1 MLILNNISLSFKDR
15 TLFDNLRISIDYR
28 EKVGLLGRN
37 GSGKS
42 TLLKVIAGQQY
53 LDGGSVTYDKKKKIG
68 YLPQELILRSSK
80 SVLDETMTVF
90 AEFLQLQDEALIIE
104 DELSAG
110 ADDARAHQLVERY
123 SILQEQLMHFD
134 ATAATTKADSIL
146 RGLGFSE
153 KQRNQSVDSLSVGW
167 KMRVVLA
174 KLLLQDADF
183 YLFDEPTNHL
193 DLPAKEWFLSLLN
206 DASFGYLLVSH
217 DRYFL
222 EKACE
227 KIIEIERGVATTYK
241 GNFASYLVQKEE
253 RQARLLAAYAQ
264 QQKEIARKKKTIE
277 RFRFKASKAAM
288 VRSMSKELDNME
300 RIEVEPMLP
309 QVSFSFAPVTR
320 AGNVVLTVKNV
331 SHAFDG
337 NVLFQNMSCTI
348 MRGKKVALIA
358 PNGMGKTTLFNLIA
372 GTLPLQHGSV
382 TFGHNVT
389 TAYFEQDQTRVMNK
403 DNTVL
408 QEVFDACSRVPEER
422 IRSFLGSFLFSG
434 DETKKKIWQLSGGEK
449 NRVAMVKVLLQ
460 NANMLLLDEPTN
472 HLDLYAKDV
481 LQQALQL
488 YKGTILFVSHDHD
501 FVQHVADTIL
511 ELTPEGLH
519 LYHGDYESYLYH
531 KRVAQLSQQQ
541 DQLQRKRVESQK
553 KNTKKDPNQQR
564 QLKKQ
569 LGAIETQIKKLEAK
583 RDAMGERL
591 SGLTYGA
598 HEYDEILAKLTAID
612 QELEQKNDEWEQI
625 MQEYMA
631 QED

>member
-15 TLFDNLRISIDYR
+15 TLFDNLRISVDYR

-80 SVLDETMTVF
+80 SVFDETMTVF
-90 AEFLQLQDEALIIE
+90 AEFLQLQAEAQTIE
-104 DELSAG
+104 EELSAG
-110 ADDARAHQLVERY
+110 ADDAVAHQLVERY
-123 SILQEQLMHFD
+123 SDMQEQLMHFD
-134 ATAATTKADSIL
+134 ATAAKTKADGIL

-193 DLPAKEWFLSLLN
+193 DLPAKEWFLSLLKE
-206 DASFGYLLVSH
+206 ASFGYLLVSH

-241 GNFASYLVQKEE
+241 GNFASYLVQKES
-253 RQARLLAAYAQ
+253 RQTRLLAAHAQ
-264 QQKEIARKKKTIE
+264 QQKEIERKKKTIE

-288 VRSMSKELDNME
+288 VRSMIKELDNME
-300 RIEVEPMLP
+300 RVEVEPTLP

-320 AGNVVLTVKNV
+320 AGNVVLTVQNV

-358 PNGMGKTTLFNLIA
+358 PNGMGKTTLFNIIA
-372 GTLPLQHGSV
+372 GKLPLQHGSI

-481 LQQALQL
+481 LQQALQM

-511 ELTPEGLH
+511 ELTPNSLH
-519 LYHGDYESYLYH
+519 LYNGDYESYLYH
-531 KRVAQLSQQQ
+531 KRVAHLSHQQ
-541 DQLQRKRVESQK
+541 DQIRKHVESQK
-553 KNTKKDPNQQR
+553 KKTQKDPNQQR
-564 QLKKQ
+564 LLKKQ
-569 LGAIETQIKKLEAK
+569 LGTIETQIKKLEAK

-598 HEYDEILAKLTAID
+598 NEYDELLAKLTAID
-612 QELEQKNDEWEQI
+612 QDLEQKNDEWEQI
-625 MQEYMA
+625 MQEYIA

>member
-1 MLILNNISLSFKDR
+1 MLILNNILLSFKDR

-28 EKVGLLGRN
+28 EKIGLLGRN

-68 YLPQELILRSSK
+68 YLPQELILSSNK
-80 SVLDETMTVF
+80 SVFDETMTVF
-90 AEFLQLQDEALIIE
+90 AEFLQLQDEAHSIE
-104 DELSAG
+104 NELSEG
-110 ADDARAHQLVERY
+110 ADDLLANQLMERY
-123 SILQEQLMHFD
+123 SAIQEQLIQFD
-134 ATAATTKADSIL
+134 ATAVNTKADTIL

-153 KQRNQSVDSLSVGW
+153 KQRNQTVDSLSVGW

-193 DLPAKEWFLSLLN
+193 DLPAKEWFLSLLKN
-206 DASFGYLLVSH
+206 ASFGYLLVSH

-227 KIIEIERGVATTYK
+227 KIIEIERGIATIYK

-253 RQARLLAAYAQ
+253 RQERLRSAYAQ
-264 QQKEIARKKKTIE
+264 QQKEIERKQKTIE

-288 VRSMSKELDNME
+288 VRSMSRELNAMD
-300 RIEVEPMLP
+300 RIEIESMLP
-309 QVSFSFAPVTR
+309 KISFSFGPVTR

-331 SHAFDG
+331 GHAFAD
-337 NVLFQNMSCTI
+337 NRLFQNMSCTI

-372 GTLPLQHGSV
+372 GKISLQEGSI
-382 TFGHNVT
+382 TFGHNIT

-408 QEVFDACSRVPEER
+408 QEVLDACSKVPESR

-434 DETKKKIWQLSGGEK
+434 DETEKRIGQLSGGEK
-449 NRVAMVKVLLQ
+449 NRVAMVKVFLQ

-481 LQQALQL
+481 LQQALQM
-488 YKGTILFVSHDHD
+488 YQGTILFVSHDHD

-511 ELTPEGLH
+511 ELTPNGLH
-519 LYHGDYESYLYH
+519 LYNGDYESYLYQ
-531 KRVAQLSQQQ
+531 KQVAQLSQQQ
-541 DQLQRKRVESQK
+541 DHLQKAGASK
-553 KNTKKDPNQQR
+553 KETGKDTHQQR

-569 LGAIETQIKKLEAK
+569 LGALESQIKKLEAK
-583 RDAMGERL
+583 RDALGERL
-591 SGLTYGA
+591 STLTYGMQ
-598 HEYDEILAKLTAID
+598 EYDEILAKLTAID
-612 QELEQKNDEWEQI
+612 QELAQKNDEWEQI
-625 MQEYMA
+625 MQRYTAYGE
-631 QED
+631 